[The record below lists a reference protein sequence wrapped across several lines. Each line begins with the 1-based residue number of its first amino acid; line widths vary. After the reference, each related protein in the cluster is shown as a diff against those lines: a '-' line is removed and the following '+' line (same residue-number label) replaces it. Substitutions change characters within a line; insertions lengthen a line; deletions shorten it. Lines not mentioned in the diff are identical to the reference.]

1 MSADREVVAGKS
13 AVPAEETGV
22 PAQVPLPLPPPAPAE
37 AGSAATVPAPTTS
50 AIDPHGE
57 ATHAPCGNCGAALNG
72 HYCWNCGQPAENP
85 VHSLWHFIG
94 EATEDLTHADSRL
107 WRTLGALLFKPGF
120 LTTEFLAGRRVR
132 YLPPIRLYLVMSLVL
147 FLFLSLSPTNININT
162 RGLTQAEKEKI
173 YRETGHK
180 LPTDGFLVLHPGE
193 EPSADTRAKCAR
205 IGARP
210 DPKRQAGVFRSAL
223 ESVEHKACLSLAEDK
238 GHALGEAFMHT
249 LPKALFITL
258 PIMAGLM
265 KLLYR
270 RPERYYVEHL
280 LVLLHN
286 YAFVFLWFSIV
297 ILLGWIIRVE
307 TVVEPLTN
315 VMSLYPLYY
324 FFSGMRRV
332 YAGSVGSTV
341 VKFTLLS
348 FAYLVVAVLTLLAVS
363 IYSVLVL

>member
-1 MSADREVVAGKS
+1 M
-13 AVPAEETGV
+13 VPA
-22 PAQVPLPLPPPAPAE
+22 
-37 AGSAATVPAPTTS
+37 PAPTTP
-50 AIDPHGE
+50 AVDLHGE
-57 ATHAPCGNCGAALNG
+57 ATHALCANCGVTLNG

-132 YLPPIRLYLVMSLVL
+132 YLPPIRLYLVMSVVL
-147 FLFLSLSPTNININT
+147 FLFLSLNPTHVNIKT
-162 RGLTQAEKEKI
+162 RGLTQAEREEI
-173 YRETGHK
+173 YRETGHT
-180 LPTDGFLVLHPGE
+180 LPTEGFLVFQPGE

-223 ESVEHKACLSLAEDK
+223 ESVEHKACLSFAEDK
-238 GHALGEAFMHT
+238 GHALGEAFMHN

-265 KLLYR
+265 RLLYR

-307 TVVEPLTN
+307 AIADLLTN
-315 VMSLYPLYY
+315 LMSLYPVYY
-324 FFSGMRRV
+324 FFGGMRRV
-332 YAGSVGSTV
+332 YGESIGSTV
-341 VKFTLLS
+341 AKFTLLS
-348 FAYLVVAVLTLLAVS
+348 FSYVIVAVLTLLAAS
-363 IYSVLVL
+363 IYSVLAL